1 VQTLRADVGQH
12 LDVYG
17 RSSTPRRLQHSA
29 AHFGAAHLACLN
41 QQSVLASSGV
51 SVDVRFFDRK
61 LRTAMTRSR
70 RVSPQFVALSATN
83 KSVTIVKADSRGI
96 VRHLRMQVR
105 DAFSRGYFSGD
116 GGDQGVRDAGPG
128 QVRRELGAVTIVI
141 LRGDIEVVQ
150 SGALAVIPGYRVS
163 LFAAAL

>member
-105 DAFSRGYFSGD
+105 
-116 GGDQGVRDAGPG
+116 AGFA
-128 QVRRELGAVTIVI
+128 R
-141 LRGDIEVVQ
+141 
-150 SGALAVIPGYRVS
+150 
-163 LFAAAL
+163 LFRKARAS